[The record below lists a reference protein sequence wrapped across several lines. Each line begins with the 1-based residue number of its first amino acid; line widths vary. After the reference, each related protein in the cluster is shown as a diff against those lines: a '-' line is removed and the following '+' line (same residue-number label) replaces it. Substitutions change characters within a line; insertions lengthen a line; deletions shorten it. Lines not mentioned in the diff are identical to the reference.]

1 MKGIAMVEITRSTWA
16 SITLVAMGLLCGGLW
31 RAEVAWHGWTGLA
44 WLGYYHLAVPIS
56 VILFLVWLA
65 AFSSATPAWK
75 KVVFLA
81 SAVLVA
87 VVLHVVVPFA
97 LYFHFVC
104 GPTSMPAL
112 LINGPDRMSA
122 LGRIIYFVYPGVPV
136 VAWGIARLFGVRAS
150 LGRLAL
156 SVGVFLLA
164 QPVARL
170 ALELTGHVGGSDSI
184 HAIKSGFIVPL
195 LVMGL
200 GIIFL
205 PFPRLD
211 ESGARPD
218 GVVGTTVRQ

>member
-1 MKGIAMVEITRSTWA
+1 V
-16 SITLVAMGLLCGGLW
+16 
-31 RAEVAWHGWTGLA
+31 
-44 WLGYYHLAVPIS
+44 
-56 VILFLVWLA
+56 
-65 AFSSATPAWK
+65 
-75 KVVFLA
+75 
-81 SAVLVA
+81 
-87 VVLHVVVPFA
+87 
-97 LYFHFVC
+97 
-104 GPTSMPAL
+104 
-112 LINGPDRMSA
+112 
-122 LGRIIYFVYPGVPV
+122 
-136 VAWGIARLFGVRAS
+136 WGIARLFGIRAS
-150 LGRLAL
+150 LSRLAL

-170 ALELTGHVGGSDSI
+170 TLELTGHVGGSDSI